1 MYKQTV
7 RNVVVFALVV
17 IFSGWIGVLVDSV
30 LTDQPEWNSIGM
42 GVWLVLPMLAALCL
56 CFTKSGFRE
65 VGFRPNIK
73 GNIKWY
79 LAAISLR
86 L

>member
-30 LTDQPEWNSIGM
+30 LTDQPE
-42 GVWLVLPMLAALCL
+42 
-56 CFTKSGFRE
+56 
-65 VGFRPNIK
+65 
-73 GNIKWY
+73 
-79 LAAISLR
+79 
-86 L
+86 